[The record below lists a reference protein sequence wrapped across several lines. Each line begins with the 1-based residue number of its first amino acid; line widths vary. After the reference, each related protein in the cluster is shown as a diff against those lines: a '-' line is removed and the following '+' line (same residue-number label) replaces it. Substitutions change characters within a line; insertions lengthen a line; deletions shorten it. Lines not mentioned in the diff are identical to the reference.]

1 MSYKIEN
8 SEVFKK
14 QFKKLFKKYDS
25 LKADLA
31 KLIAELE
38 VNPQIGTPLKKNYY
52 KIQLAIT
59 SKHKG
64 KSGGARIITHV
75 RIINKTV
82 YLLSIYDKADLDNFK
97 EKDIETWIYNL
108 IVD

>member
-38 VNPQIGTPLKKNYY
+38 VNPQIGTPLKK
-52 KIQLAIT
+52 K
-59 SKHKG
+59 
-64 KSGGARIITHV
+64 
-75 RIINKTV
+75 
-82 YLLSIYDKADLDNFK
+82 LL
-97 EKDIETWIYNL
+97 
-108 IVD
+108 

>member
-31 KLIAELE
+31 
-38 VNPQIGTPLKKNYY
+38 
-52 KIQLAIT
+52 
-59 SKHKG
+59 
-64 KSGGARIITHV
+64 
-75 RIINKTV
+75 
-82 YLLSIYDKADLDNFK
+82 
-97 EKDIETWIYNL
+97 
-108 IVD
+108 